1 MSPKTIIY
9 NGKEGKVSRELL
21 VIAAIAAIVF
31 VLDAY
36 LDVFEKI
43 NRWSREH
50 KVWEADEFIFLA
62 IVLVFALGIFSIF
75 RFRELKKEITER
87 EKTVVALQNS
97 DNKYKTLLKN
107 IPQRVFYKDLNS
119 VYVLCNESYGRDLK
133 IESEKIK
140 GKTDHDFF
148 PKELADKY
156 ERGDKAVLSSGK
168 EELTEEKYIKDGQE
182 FIVNTLKA
190 PVRDEQGNI
199 IGVFG
204 IFWDITDSK
213 KAEQALEKLNCDLEL
228 TVQTLDRTNSE
239 LQELIRIMAH
249 DLKTPL
255 RGIKILAD
263 WLSRDYENKF
273 DEQGKENIR
282 LLVRRTKRM
291 NDFIDGILRYSHVV
305 QIGGEVEKINLNEL
319 VEEIISGIT
328 RPDNIEVIVESDV
341 PALTCN
347 REGLTQI
354 LQNLLSN
361 AIIFMDK
368 PQGQIKIGCV
378 KEGGFW
384 KFSVADNGPGIAEE
398 YFKKI
403 FQMFQTLSP
412 RDEIETT
419 GIGLSLVKKIV
430 ESNGGRIWV
439 QSDLGKGSTFFFT
452 IKEAEVK
459 NEKFKAD
466 IVS

>member
-1 MSPKTIIY
+1 
-9 NGKEGKVSRELL
+9 
-21 VIAAIAAIVF
+21 
-31 VLDAY
+31 
-36 LDVFEKI
+36 
-43 NRWSREH
+43 
-50 KVWEADEFIFLA
+50 
-62 IVLVFALGIFSIF
+62 
-75 RFRELKKEITER
+75 
-87 EKTVVALQNS
+87 
-97 DNKYKTLLKN
+97 
-107 IPQRVFYKDLNS
+107 
-119 VYVLCNESYGRDLK
+119 
-133 IESEKIK
+133 
-140 GKTDHDFF
+140 
-148 PKELADKY
+148 
-156 ERGDKAVLSSGK
+156 
-168 EELTEEKYIKDGQE
+168 
-182 FIVNTLKA
+182 
-190 PVRDEQGNI
+190 
-199 IGVFG
+199 
-204 IFWDITDSK
+204 
-213 KAEQALEKLNCDLEL
+213 
-228 TVQTLDRTNSE
+228 
-239 LQELIRIMAH
+239 
-249 DLKTPL
+249 
-255 RGIKILAD
+255 
-263 WLSRDYENKF
+263 
-273 DEQGKENIR
+273 
-282 LLVRRTKRM
+282 M

>member
-213 KAEQALEKLNCDLEL
+213 KAEQALEKLNYDLEL

-273 DEQGKENIR
+273 D
-282 LLVRRTKRM
+282 
-291 NDFIDGILRYSHVV
+291 
-305 QIGGEVEKINLNEL
+305 
-319 VEEIISGIT
+319 
-328 RPDNIEVIVESDV
+328 
-341 PALTCN
+341 
-347 REGLTQI
+347 
-354 LQNLLSN
+354 
-361 AIIFMDK
+361 
-368 PQGQIKIGCV
+368 
-378 KEGGFW
+378 
-384 KFSVADNGPGIAEE
+384 
-398 YFKKI
+398 
-403 FQMFQTLSP
+403 
-412 RDEIETT
+412 
-419 GIGLSLVKKIV
+419 
-430 ESNGGRIWV
+430 
-439 QSDLGKGSTFFFT
+439 
-452 IKEAEVK
+452 
-459 NEKFKAD
+459 
-466 IVS
+466 